1 MPNNNK
7 KDVLLEYKAFTKDA
21 FETDEPLEQIVEE
34 DAEVEKFLRR
44 VLGPE
49 LYPWSGRGKRTS
61 HYYDE
66 EEAEDE

>member
-1 MPNNNK
+1 MSDK
-7 KDVLLEYKAFTKDA
+7 RDVLQGYRKLTKDA
-21 FETDEPLEQIVEE
+21 FETDEPPEQIVEE
-34 DAEVEKFLRR
+34 DVEVEKFLRR

-66 EEAEDE
+66 EESEDE